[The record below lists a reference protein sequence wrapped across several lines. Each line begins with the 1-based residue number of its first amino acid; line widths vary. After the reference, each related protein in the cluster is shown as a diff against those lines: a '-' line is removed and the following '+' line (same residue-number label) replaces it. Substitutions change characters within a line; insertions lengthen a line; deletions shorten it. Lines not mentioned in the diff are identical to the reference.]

1 MWIHIHAPSTLL
13 LQRSSVTQTFSFTSG
28 PLHWLA
34 VPSTSRQMIL
44 KANDLA
50 SKGSPVPIFP
60 RSTPGAL
67 PDCRLLSP
75 STQTPYL
82 AFPFFWFSTA
92 LDHFP
97 TWQVTRHYGRPL
109 QAPCRVP
116 GCASNT
122 CISDRTRGSM
132 REYRQRRWGAITGGT
147 KRVMGCWA
155 REEGREPEHLRESSV

>member
-1 MWIHIHAPSTLL
+1 MDSYSCPFYSPPSTVLSHTDFL
-13 LQRSSVTQTFSFTSG
+13 VHLRAFALVGCPF
-28 PLHWLA
+28 H
-34 VPSTSRQMIL
+34 L

-92 LDHFP
+92 LAHFP
-97 TWQVTRHYGRPL
+97 TRQVTRHYGRPL